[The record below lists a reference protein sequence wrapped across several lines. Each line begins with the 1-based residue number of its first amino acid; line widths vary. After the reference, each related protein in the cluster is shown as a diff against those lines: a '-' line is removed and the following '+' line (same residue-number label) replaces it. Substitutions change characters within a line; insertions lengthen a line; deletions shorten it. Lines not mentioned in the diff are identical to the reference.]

1 MTCDLP
7 WNVPL
12 FKIHWTEEDLE
23 NVRDAISSGMN
34 WAVGS
39 YVEEFERMIGAY
51 LGTKY
56 NLVFSS
62 GTSALHAVLLA
73 CGIGPGDEVIVP
85 SFTFIATAN
94 APLFVGAKP
103 VFADIEE
110 ETFGLDPED
119 VKRRINSQTKAIIPV
134 HYGGCPCRIREL
146 RDIADDR
153 GITLIEDTAESYG
166 ASVGSQKVG
175 TFGSCAILSFCQ
187 NKIITT
193 GEGGGVVTDSRS
205 LYDKLKL
212 IRSHGRDDSSGDYF
226 ASVESGRYV
235 TLGYNFRLANI
246 LAALGVSQHKK
257 VDSIIE
263 QRRGNASLYD
273 SKLAKLSHKVSPLKP
288 PANYQSVYQLYTVRV
303 DPNIRDNLQ
312 KGLAGRGIMTKVYF
326 SPIHLTEFYRRT
338 LGHHEGEL
346 PVTERVSKEVL
357 SLPLYVS
364 LTEEEIS
371 RIVTSI
377 GEIIGGN
384 EA

>member
-1 MTCDLP
+1 MY
-7 WNVPL
+7 
-12 FKIHWTEEDLE
+12 WTEDDVEK
-23 NVRDAISSGMN
+23 VRDVISSGIN

-51 LGTKY
+51 LGTKH
-56 NLVFSS
+56 NLVFNS
-62 GTSALHAVLLA
+62 GTSALHAALLA

-110 ETFGLDPED
+110 ETLGLDPED
-119 VKRRINSQTKAIIPV
+119 VKRKISSRTKAMIPV
-134 HYGGCPCRIREL
+134 HYGGCPCRIEEL
-146 RDIADDR
+146 RDVADDR
-153 GITLIEDTAESYG
+153 GITLIEDAAEAYG

-193 GEGGGVVTDSRS
+193 GEGGGVVTNSRS
-205 LYDKLKL
+205 IYDKLKL

-226 ASVESGRYV
+226 LTLDSGRYV
-235 TLGYNFRLANI
+235 ALGYNFRLANI
-246 LAALGVSQHKK
+246 LAALGVSQLKK
-257 VDSIIE
+257 VDLIIE
-263 QRRGNASLYD
+263 RRRRNASLYD
-273 SKLAKLSHKVSPLKP
+273 SKLAKLGCRVNPLKP
-288 PANYQSVYQLYTVRV
+288 AADYYHVYQLYTVRV
-303 DPNIRDNLQ
+303 DASIRDNLQ
-312 KGLAGRGIMTKVYF
+312 SGLARRGIMTKVYF
-326 SPIHLTEFYRRT
+326 SPIHLTEFYKRT

-364 LTEEEIS
+364 LTEEDIG

-377 GEIIGGN
+377 GEIIGGKDV
-384 EA
+384 